1 MQLLT
6 PLIGKK
12 VTVFSSQGET
22 ERQDIGI
29 LEAAEG
35 HFLVLKKT
43 DEKMYFTVSRIRLI
57 KPFDPH

>member
-29 LEAAEG
+29 LQAAEG
-35 HFLVLKKT
+35 QFLVLKKT
-43 DEKMYFTVSRIRLI
+43 DELMYFTVSRIRLI

>member
-29 LEAAEG
+29 LQAAEG
-35 HFLVLKKT
+35 NFLVLKKT
-43 DEKMYFTVSRIRLI
+43 DELMYFTVSRIRLI

>member
-29 LEAAEG
+29 LQAAEG
-35 HFLVLKKT
+35 NFLVLKKT
-43 DEKMYFTVSRIRLI
+43 DELMYFSVSRIRLI

>member
-12 VTVFSSQGET
+12 VTVFSSHGET

-29 LEAAEG
+29 LQAAEG
-35 HFLVLKKT
+35 NFLVLKKT
-43 DEKMYFTVSRIRLI
+43 DELMYFTVSRIRLI

>member
-12 VTVFSSQGET
+12 VTVFSAQGET

-29 LEAAEG
+29 LEGAEG
-35 HFLVLKKT
+35 NFITLRKTEEVL
-43 DEKMYFTVSRIRLI
+43 YFTIHRIRMI